1 MINIL
6 HLDTEGG
13 WGGSSI
19 SLFKLISSINKKNF
33 KSIVVCRKNGPII
46 KKYQS
51 KKVKVEKNYDLY
63 SFSAKAF
70 INNFKL
76 FITTI
81 PQLLYFFR
89 GIKKL
94 IRTIKK
100 NKIHIIHM
108 NFEGFFLVGL
118 ILKIFLPL
126 PMIVHYRSTIPL
138 NSFSH
143 KIIAI
148 IIVKYVADYII
159 FISQTEKKKFLKIYP
174 NLKKIKSSVIYNI
187 STIKPLK
194 KKLKKNNDLVFVGNL
209 SYWKGVDK
217 LILLAQKLKK
227 EKLDLKIKIYGDTR
241 GENKFK
247 KNLINKIY
255 ELNLKN
261 IELMGRI
268 NNPEKIIKNA
278 FLILRPS
285 RQNDPWGRDIIDA
298 CTAGVPIISTGNFND
313 IIINN
318 QNSYYVNNFNINKVF
333 LLIKKMMIDKKIYK
347 IFKKKLIK
355 QSKMKLNTK
364 SNINKFENI
373 VEKLG

>member
-19 SLFKLISSINKKNF
+19 SLFKIVSSINKKNF

-51 KKVKVEKNYDLY
+51 IKVKVEKNYDLY

-81 PQLLYFFR
+81 PQLLFFFR
-89 GIKKL
+89 GIQKL
-94 IRTIKK
+94 IKTIKK
-100 NKIHIIHM
+100 NKIHIIHL

-118 ILKIFLPL
+118 ILKIFSPL
-126 PMIVHYRSTIPL
+126 PIIVHYRSTIPL
-138 NSFSH
+138 DSFTH
-143 KIIAI
+143 KLIANI
-148 IIVKYVADYII
+148 TVKYVADHII
-159 FISQTEKKKFLKIYP
+159 FISQTEKKKFFRIYP
-174 NLKKIKSSVIYNI
+174 NLKKTNSSVIYNI

-194 KKLKKNNDLVFVGNL
+194 KKLKKNNDLVFIGNL
-209 SYWKGVDK
+209 SFWKGVDK
-217 LILLAQKLKK
+217 LILLAEKLKN

-247 KNLINKIY
+247 KKLINKLH
-255 ELNLKN
+255 ELDFKN
-261 IELMGRI
+261 IKLMGRI

-285 RQNDPWGRDIIDA
+285 RLNDPWGRDIIDA

-318 QNSYYVNNFNINKVF
+318 QNSYYVNNFKISKVF
-333 LLIKKMMIDKKIYK
+333 LLIKKMSIDKKIYK
-347 IFKKKLIK
+347 IFKKNLIK
-355 QSKMKLNTK
+355 QSKIKLNTR
-364 SNINKFENI
+364 SNINKFEKI
-373 VEKLG
+373 LEKLN